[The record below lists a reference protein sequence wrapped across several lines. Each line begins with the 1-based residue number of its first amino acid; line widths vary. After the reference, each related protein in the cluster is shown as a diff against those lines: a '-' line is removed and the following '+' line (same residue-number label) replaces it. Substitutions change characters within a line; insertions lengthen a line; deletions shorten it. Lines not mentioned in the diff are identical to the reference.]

1 MKIEARQV
9 EAFLKKPDPRI
20 RGVVIYGNDDGLIAE
35 RAVALA
41 RTVCEDLNDPFRVV
55 DIAGDVLKNDPARL
69 ADEFSALSM
78 MGGRRVIRV
87 RPAGEES
94 AAALENLAAAPA
106 GDALVVIEG
115 GNLTPRSGLRA
126 LAETEACLAALPCY
140 MDSEAALEGLVES
153 AARAQGLGVDPEALD
168 WIVER
173 LGGDRG
179 QTRSEI
185 DKLLLYKANDDTK
198 TVSLADAL
206 AVLGDTAAVGIDD
219 VIAATF
225 DGELVALDRA
235 LDRVFAEGGNA
246 VQLVRSLQ
254 RHADQLHLVA
264 GHAAKDGNLDG
275 AMFKARGLPRG
286 GPVRQRFERHV
297 RAWPL
302 PRLGAALQVIL
313 EAEIQCKTTG
323 LPGRSDRPSAV
334 PAARPGRRR
343 SAPAASQ
350 GVDRQH
356 NRLRALPVADP
367 AEIPLIDRLKRA
379 LASRN

>member
-1 MKIEARQV
+1 MKIESRQV
-9 EAFLKKPDPRI
+9 EAFLKKPDPKI

-41 RTVCEDLNDPFRVV
+41 KTVCDDLKDPFRVV

-69 ADEFSALSM
+69 ADEFGAMSL

-94 AAALENLAAAPA
+94 ATALENLAAASA
-106 GDALVVIEG
+106 GDALIVIEG
-115 GNLTPRSGLRA
+115 GNLTPRSGLRT
-126 LAETEACLAALPCY
+126 LAETEDCLAALPCY

-153 AARAQGLGVDPEALD
+153 AARARGLGVDPDALD

-179 QTRSEI
+179 QSRSEV
-185 DKLLLYKANDDTK
+185 DKLLLYKEGDGSK
-198 TVSLADAL
+198 TVALGDAL
-206 AVLGDTAAVGIDD
+206 AVLGDTAAIGIDD

-225 DGELVALDRA
+225 DGELIALDRA
-235 LDRVFAEGGNA
+235 LDRVFAEGGNP
-246 VQLVRSLQ
+246 VQLVRALQ

-264 GHAAKDGNLDG
+264 GHAAKGGNLEG

-302 PRLGAALQVIL
+302 HAPQRGAAGDPRRGDRMQDAPGCL
-313 EAEIQCKTTG
+313 TRR
-323 LPGRSDRPSAV
+323 LPADFAWGSRQA
-334 PAARPGRRR
+334 GRRHVER
-343 SAPAASQ
+343 PAQ
-350 GVDRQH
+350 R
-356 NRLRALPVADP
+356 R
-367 AEIPLIDRLKRA
+367 
-379 LASRN
+379 

>member
-1 MKIEARQV
+1 MKIEPRQA

-20 RGVVIYGNDDGLIAE
+20 RGVVIYGNDDGLVAE

-41 RTVCEDLNDPFRVV
+41 KAICEDLGDPFRVV
-55 DIAGDVLKNDPARL
+55 DIAGEVLKHDPARL
-69 ADEFSALSM
+69 ADEFGALSM

-94 AAALENLAAAPA
+94 VAALENLVAATA
-106 GDALVVIEG
+106 GDALVVVEG

-126 LAETEACLAALPCY
+126 LAETEACLAAMPCY
-140 MDSEAALEGLVES
+140 MDNEAALEGLVES
-153 AARAQGLGVDPEALD
+153 AARAQGLTVDPDALP

-185 DKLLLYKANDDTK
+185 EKLLLYKTGDASK
-198 TVSLADAL
+198 TITLEDA
-206 AVLGDTAAVGIDD
+206 VDILGDTAAIGIDD

-235 LDRVFAEGGNA
+235 LDRVFSEGGHP

-254 RHADQLHLVA
+254 RHADQLHIVSA
-264 GHAAKDGNLDG
+264 HASKGGNMES

-286 GPVRQRFERHV
+286 GPVRQRFERHL

-302 PRLGAALQVIL
+302 PRLSASLTAIL
-313 EAEIQCKTTG
+313 EAEMECKRTG
-323 LPGRSDRPSAV
+323 LPDEAIARRLCLRLAQ
-334 PAARPGRRR
+334 AARSAKARR
-343 SAPAASQ
+343 
-350 GVDRQH
+350 
-356 NRLRALPVADP
+356 
-367 AEIPLIDRLKRA
+367 
-379 LASRN
+379 